1 MFNKFALVI
10 TGLMLT
16 VSSVGCCCFGHRYNA
31 NYPGGSGGGCAPC
44 NSYAPQGGGYYPP
57 AQQGAFYQGA
67 DPSQTAYFGGGM
79 SQTAYAPIQSSYAPT
94 QSAYI
99 PSSTAAMMPGAIQGP
114 PIYNTAVV
122 PTATLPMY

>member
-10 TGLMLT
+10 MGLMLT
-16 VSSVGCCCFGHRYNA
+16 VSSVGCCCFGQGYNTG
-31 NYPGGSGGGCAPC
+31 YRSGGCAPC
-44 NSYAPQGGGYYPP
+44 GGGAPAGGYYPP

-67 DPSQTAYFGGGM
+67 DMSQTAYVGSSY
-79 SQTAYAPIQSSYAPT
+79 SQTAYAPVQSSYAPT

-99 PSSTAAMMPGAIQGP
+99 PAQTAAMMPGAIQGP

-122 PTATLPMY
+122 PTATLPLY